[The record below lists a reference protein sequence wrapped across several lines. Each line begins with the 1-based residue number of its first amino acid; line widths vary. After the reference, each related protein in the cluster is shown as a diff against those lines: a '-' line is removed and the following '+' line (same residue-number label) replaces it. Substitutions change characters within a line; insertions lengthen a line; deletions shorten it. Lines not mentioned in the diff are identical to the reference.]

1 MSLSSDSIAPCP
13 VMPCIVIPCYNHG
26 ATMPAVLERLSSYQL
41 HCFIV
46 DDGSEAETQYR
57 LEELAKTVPD
67 VTLIR
72 LESNQGKGG
81 AVMAGMRAAA
91 DSGYSHALQVDADGQ
106 HCLEDIPLFL
116 TKSRQYPHKLISG
129 NPMYDVSVP
138 KSRLYGRYITHFW
151 VWVETLSFSIKD
163 SMCGFRVYPLA
174 PTLQL
179 LAKQDIGR
187 RMDFDIE
194 IMVRLY
200 WQGTESEF
208 VPTKVTYPENGL
220 SHFDALRDNLS
231 ISWMHT
237 RLFFGMLPRIPSL
250 LLRKELFRKAWLRKH
265 HHWSDIKERKGLF
278 GMKFMLAVYRWF
290 GRKPFEWIL
299 YPVVGYFWATG
310 GEQRQASRQY
320 LERLQQTMQRKNI
333 SIPNGLNSY
342 RHYLRFGGAMLD
354 KIASWRGDLQWGK
367 DIQFAAD
374 AEKIL
379 SDGDTGGKLL
389 LVSHLGDIEV
399 CRALAQRAGQKTIN
413 ALVFTEHAQRFKQI
427 IEEVSPQ
434 AGINLLP
441 VTDVGADTAIMLKEK
456 IDAGEW
462 VAIVGDRIAVN
473 PSRTGTPHVVWSP
486 FLGHPAP
493 FPQGPFILASVLRCP
508 VLLMFALR
516 QNNQFKVYCEHFAN
530 PLKLPRQ
537 QREQVLQQTVD
548 HYASRLEHYALQSP
562 LDWFNFFDF
571 WQLPANKANKE

>member
-1 MSLSSDSIAPCP
+1 MNNTTPHVVTPCT
-13 VMPCIVIPCYNHG
+13 VAPCIVIPCYNHG
-26 ATMPAVLERLSSYQL
+26 ATMPAVLERLSPYQL
-41 HCFIV
+41 HCFLV
-46 DDGSEAETQYR
+46 DDGSVSETQLH
-57 LEELAKTVPD
+57 LENLAKSISN

-72 LESNQGKGG
+72 LEHNQGKGG

-91 DSGYSHALQVDADGQ
+91 DAGYSHALQVDADGQ

-116 TKSRQYPHKLISG
+116 AKAQQYPDRLISG
-129 NPMYDVSVP
+129 NPMYNVSVP

-151 VWVETLSFSIKD
+151 VWLETLSFSIKD

-179 LAKQDIGR
+179 LAEKEIGR

-200 WQGTESEF
+200 WQGIESEF

-220 SHFDALRDNLS
+220 SHFDVLRDNLS

-250 LLRKELFRKAWLRKH
+250 LWRKNNRS
-265 HHWSDIKERKGLF
+265 HWSDIKERKGLL
-278 GMKFMLAVYRWF
+278 GMKFMLAVYRWL
-290 GRKPFEWIL
+290 GRKPFECLL

-310 GEQRQASRQY
+310 GAQRQASRQY
-320 LERLQQTMQRKNI
+320 LERLKNTMQGKGI
-333 SIPNGLNSY
+333 TIPQRLDSY
-342 RHYLRFGGAMLD
+342 RHYLRFGSAMLD
-354 KIASWRGDLQWGK
+354 KIASWRGDLKWGK
-367 DIQFAAD
+367 DIRFAEG
-374 AEKIL
+374 AEQTL
-379 SDGDTGGKLL
+379 LDGDSGGKLL

-399 CRALAQRAGQKTIN
+399 CRALAQRSGQKTIN

-427 IEEVSPQ
+427 TEEISPQ
-434 AGINLLP
+434 AGVNLLP
-441 VTDVGADTAIMLKEK
+441 VTNVGADTAIMLKEK

-462 VAIVGDRIAVN
+462 VAIVGDRIAIN
-473 PSRTGTPHVVWSP
+473 PSRANTQRVVWSE

-516 QNNQFKVYCEHFAN
+516 QNNQFKIYCEHFAN
-530 PLKLPRQ
+530 PLELPRK
-537 QREQVLQQTVD
+537 QREQALQQTVD
-548 HYASRLEHYALQSP
+548 LYASRLEHYALQSP

-571 WQLPANKANKE
+571 WQLPTDRTKKE